1 MNQNT
6 QVSYCIDFLKK
17 NNNNS
22 YVPSRIIEETMVSIT
37 SETLGRKLRQYSK
50 GENAKITK
58 QYKTNSR
65 GTKIAYY
72 GAKI

>member
-6 QVSYCIDFLKK
+6 QISYCIDFLKA
-17 NNNNS
+17 NADRT
-22 YVPSRIIEETMVSIT
+22 YVPSSIIERTMTTIT

-50 GENAKITK
+50 GEQATIRKEYN
-58 QYKTNSR
+58 TNSR

-72 GAKI
+72 GIKI